1 MRLNYHHLYY
11 FWQVARTGHLTRTAS
26 ALHISQSA
34 LSGQIRKLE
43 ENLGH
48 ELFIREGR
56 RLKLSEAG
64 RLAFSY
70 AEEIFRQGE
79 ELSALFASGAQPN
92 REVLRIGAVATLSRN
107 FQEAFLQPLLKRDDL
122 ELNLQS
128 GHLDELLRR
137 LSAHRLDLIL
147 ANQAVRGS
155 EQNPWRSRLI
165 ARQSVSII
173 GPPRLD
179 ATQGFAAMLTAHS
192 LIVPGA
198 ENNIRQAFEQ
208 LCDYHRIRPTIAA
221 EVDDMALMRLL
232 TRDTGHLAI
241 LPPVVVRDEL
251 KSGVLNDYGALPGV
265 HEEFYAIS
273 IRRQFETPTLRDLVS
288 QPPEVFL
295 TQTTGHQN
303 ADNFHQNRNLLKNC

>member
-1 MRLNYHHLYY
+1 MKLNYHHLYY
-11 FWQVARTGHLTRTAS
+11 FWQVARTGHLTRAAN

-43 ENLGH
+43 ESLGH
-48 ELFIREGR
+48 DLFIREGR

-70 AEEIFRQGE
+70 AEDIFRQGE
-79 ELSALFASGAQPN
+79 ELSALFASGTRPN

-107 FQEAFLQPLLKRDDL
+107 FQEAFLQPLLGRDDL
-122 ELNLQS
+122 ELSLQS

-147 ANQAVRGS
+147 ANQAVQGDD
-155 EQNPWRSRLI
+155 QNPWRSRLV

-173 GPPRLD
+173 GPPGMASRED
-179 ATQGFAAMLTAHS
+179 FPAMLADRS
-192 LIVPGA
+192 LLVPGA
-198 ENNIRQAFEQ
+198 GNNIRQAFDQ
-208 LCDYHRIRPTIAA
+208 LCDYHRFQPRIAA

-251 KSGVLNDYGALPGV
+251 RNGTLEDYGALPGV
-265 HEEFYAIS
+265 YEDFYAIN
-273 IRRQFETPTLRDLVS
+273 IRRQFESETLRQLMS
-288 QPPEVFL
+288 QPADSFL
-295 TQTTGHQN
+295 GLP
-303 ADNFHQNRNLLKNC
+303 DNQD

>member
-1 MRLNYHHLYY
+1 MKLNYHHLYY
-11 FWQVARTGHLTRTAS
+11 FWQVARTGHLTRAAN

-43 ENLGH
+43 ESLGH
-48 ELFIREGR
+48 DLFIREGR

-70 AEEIFRQGE
+70 AEDIFRQGE
-79 ELSALFASGAQPN
+79 ELSALFASGTRPN

-107 FQEAFLQPLLKRDDL
+107 FQEAFLQPLLGRDDL
-122 ELNLQS
+122 ELSLQS

-147 ANQAVRGS
+147 ANQAVQGDD
-155 EQNPWRSRLI
+155 QNPWRSRLV

-173 GPPRLD
+173 GPPGMASQED
-179 ATQGFAAMLTAHS
+179 FPAMLADRS
-192 LIVPGA
+192 LLVPGA
-198 ENNIRQAFEQ
+198 GNNIRQAFDQ
-208 LCDYHRIRPTIAA
+208 LCDYHRFQPRIAA

-251 KSGVLNDYGALPGV
+251 RNGTLEDYGALPGV
-265 HEEFYAIS
+265 YEDFYAIN
-273 IRRQFETPTLRDLVS
+273 IRRQFESETLRELMS
-288 QPPEVFL
+288 QPADSFL
-295 TQTTGHQN
+295 GLS
-303 ADNFHQNRNLLKNC
+303 DNQG